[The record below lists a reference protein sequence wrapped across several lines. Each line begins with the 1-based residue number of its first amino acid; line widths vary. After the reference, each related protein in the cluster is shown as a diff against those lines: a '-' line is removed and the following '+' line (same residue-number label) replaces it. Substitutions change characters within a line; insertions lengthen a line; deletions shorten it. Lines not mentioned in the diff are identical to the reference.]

1 MVLVKWSYSSMK
13 GRSSVRHARI
23 PDRGIPV
30 ALQLRFGVQ
39 FFPCLRGEEV
49 GIFLA
54 KALDGSAAV
63 FIQPFA
69 VIIQLAADAGEVEIE
84 Y

>member
-1 MVLVKWSYSSMK
+1 MVVFIDEKVDLLSGTLAYLIEEFQLRYSS
-13 GRSSVRHARI
+13 V
-23 PDRGIPV
+23 
-30 ALQLRFGVQ
+30 FGVQ
-39 FFPCLRGEEV
+39 LFPCLRGEEV
-49 GIFLA
+49 GIFLS